1 MALGLFSTGLTRVP
15 GLRSYGA
22 GVGLAGVAV
31 LGRALLEPFWP
42 ALPVLLMVWPMMVLS
57 GVFCGTGPA
66 VVTAVVGAV
75 GSTMILSGL
84 LPASWAGLAVGA
96 WPDASSP
103 LTILLVYVPAGAT
116 MLWAT
121 HSLRRVAVKAAAAE
135 ERLAEVFRH
144 IPGAAAILQAPDGK
158 LLLRSRQ
165 SDEVLGHPAKT
176 EAAGA
181 APAPPLDHYGAAR
194 LDHYGAIRGD
204 GSRLAAGDYPIMRAL
219 QQGELVRGERLT
231 YRQPGGKLVELEVY
245 AGPVRGADGG
255 IRAAVGMAF
264 DVSER
269 VAAERRLAE
278 SEARYREMTEQ
289 LGAALAARELLMREA
304 DHRIKNSL
312 QLVVAV
318 LQLQQ
323 GRVADGAAKTAL
335 DEAITRVGAV
345 AEAHLALQD
354 SPDLRSLD
362 IDQSLE
368 DLCRRVG
375 MLNPSVTITCAA
387 ATGLWLDAEQAIPLG
402 LIASELLTNA
412 LRHAYPA
419 GQEGVVRLSL
429 RAVGGYGDAVSLCMT
444 VADDGIGM
452 AEGQVPKGLG
462 STVIAALARQIG
474 AMIDIESDA
483 GSGHAS
489 RGTRVSVGL
498 TLAPAAQVG
507 GSVPA
512 SAVGV

>member
-1 MALGLFSTGLTRVP
+1 
-15 GLRSYGA
+15 
-22 GVGLAGVAV
+22 
-31 LGRALLEPFWP
+31 
-42 ALPVLLMVWPMMVLS
+42 
-57 GVFCGTGPA
+57 
-66 VVTAVVGAV
+66 
-75 GSTMILSGL
+75 
-84 LPASWAGLAVGA
+84 
-96 WPDASSP
+96 
-103 LTILLVYVPAGAT
+103 
-116 MLWAT
+116 
-121 HSLRRVAVKAAAAE
+121 
-135 ERLAEVFRH
+135 
-144 IPGAAAILQAPDGK
+144 
-158 LLLRSRQ
+158 
-165 SDEVLGHPAKT
+165 
-176 EAAGA
+176 
-181 APAPPLDHYGAAR
+181 
-194 LDHYGAIRGD
+194 
-204 GSRLAAGDYPIMRAL
+204 
-219 QQGELVRGERLT
+219 LVRGERLT